1 MMRDCVKS
9 AFLSATQKHS
19 FNFNTSLIFTAYINN
34 YFKVDM
40 RLQSAK
46 GLYTYANTS
55 ANVERDD
62 HLEDPIIHLDL
73 SPNS

>member
-1 MMRDCVKS
+1 
-9 AFLSATQKHS
+9 
-19 FNFNTSLIFTAYINN
+19 
-34 YFKVDM
+34 M